1 MYSSGGNVLF
11 NLGTYEVVLIVLAVA
26 YVVLV
31 PLMSLLVARRT
42 ARRLAQEK
50 NGKQLSP

>member
-1 MYSSGGNVLF
+1 MPVVSSILTVIAFLATGGLV
-11 NLGTYEVVLIVLAVA
+11 AVA